1 MTEDLLFCN
10 AILENHA
17 SPVDIAIH
25 AGVVANIGPHLPTQ
39 SSRVVDASGMLAS
52 PLFIDPHHHLDCAFL
67 SEPPNLSGTLDEAIQ
82 INTHLKVN
90 RSDRDIY
97 EKACRAL
104 RMALQNGTGWIRS
117 HTDIDSVSKLKLLY
131 PILKARDQFSG
142 QVDVQIVAFPQL
154 GLIADPQSV
163 QLMRSAMI
171 EGADVVGGMPHAELS
186 PEDSARHIEILF
198 QLAEEFDADI
208 DMHADETDDPRS
220 RTLELLADATLRHAY
235 QGRVTAGHCCALAAY
250 PDDYAKRVIEKVAI
264 ARINIITNPLVN
276 LYLQG
281 RQDKQPVR
289 RGLTRVKQL
298 LEAGVNVACGS
309 DDISNLFFPFGRMD
323 MLEVAM
329 VTSVA
334 SHLTRPEGIQT
345 AFDMPRW
352 RAAKSLNIKD
362 YGIMVG
368 EPANIVFLAAENA
381 REALQLQPVKRL
393 VIHNGSLVASR
404 EEKIT
409 YFAHEDET
417 NDRR

>member
-1 MTEDLLFCN
+1 MPQDLLFCN
-10 AILENHA
+10 AILENND

-25 AGVVANIGPHLPTQ
+25 EGVVSNIGPHLPAQ
-39 SSRVVDASGMLAS
+39 GSRVVDVSGMLAS

-82 INTHLKVN
+82 INARLKVS
-90 RSDRDIY
+90 RSDDDIY
-97 EKACRAL
+97 ENACRAL
-104 RMALQNGTGWIRS
+104 RMALQNGTGWLRS

-131 PILKARDQFSG
+131 PILKARDQFRG
-142 QVDVQIVAFPQL
+142 MVDVQIVAFPQL
-154 GLIADPQSV
+154 GLIADLQSV
-163 QLMRSAMI
+163 QLMRSAMR

-186 PEDSARHIEILF
+186 PEDSARHIELLF

-208 DMHADETDDPRS
+208 DMHVDETDDPRS

-235 QGRVTAGHCCALAAY
+235 LGRVTAGHCCALAAY
-250 PDDYAKRVIEKVAI
+250 PDDYAERVIEKVAL
-264 ARINIITNPLVN
+264 ARINVITNPLVN

-298 LEAGVNVACGS
+298 LEAGVNVTCGS

-329 VTSVA
+329 ITSVA
-334 SHLTRPEGIQT
+334 SHLTTPEGIQT
-345 AFDMPRW
+345 AFDMPRR
-352 RAAKSLNIKD
+352 RAARCLNIKD

-368 EPANIVFLAAENA
+368 EPANIVFLAAKNA
-381 REALQLQPVKRL
+381 REALQLQPVKRM
-393 VIHNGSLVASR
+393 VVCNGSLVATR

-409 YFAHEDET
+409 YLTNEDET
-417 NDRR
+417 NDR